1 MAEPIS
7 TTGVTTAATS
17 LGLIA
22 LLTGWV
28 GAVEADV
35 IMVIFASL
43 FGSMLSLSNGKQ
55 PLKGSMITYSM
66 NVGISIVGAWFLAG
80 LIVDMSPSVSS
91 IYLPSIIAFGLS
103 FGSDRIA
110 KLMNLGF
117 DKAEEKAGL
126 K

>member
-35 IMVIFASL
+35 IMVVFASL

-55 PLKGSMITYSM
+55 PIKGSMITYSM

-110 KLMNLGF
+110 KLLNLGF

>member
-1 MAEPIS
+1 
-7 TTGVTTAATS
+7 
-17 LGLIA
+17 
-22 LLTGWV
+22 
-28 GAVEADV
+28 
-35 IMVIFASL
+35 
-43 FGSMLSLSNGKQ
+43 
-55 PLKGSMITYSM
+55 
-66 NVGISIVGAWFLAG
+66 
-80 LIVDMSPSVSS
+80 MSPSVSS